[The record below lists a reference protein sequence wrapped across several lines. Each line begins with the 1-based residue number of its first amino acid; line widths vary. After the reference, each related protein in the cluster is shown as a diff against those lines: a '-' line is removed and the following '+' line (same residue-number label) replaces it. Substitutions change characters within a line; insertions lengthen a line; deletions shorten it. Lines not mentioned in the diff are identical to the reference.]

1 MTNHCKHSFVFAQE
15 VLNAEGGPGDS
26 LGMMYGTLLRNYEA
40 VKEDY
45 SLIRKRY
52 DDLVSSHSAAVN
64 KLEHS
69 QVRKIHFHHVN
80 SKLRIIQSS
89 IIYIICYTIKV
100 VQ

>member
-1 MTNHCKHSFVFAQE
+1 
-15 VLNAEGGPGDS
+15 
-26 LGMMYGTLLRNYEA
+26 MMYGTLLRNYEA

-69 QVRKIHFHHVN
+69 QVRSIVTLHKI
-80 SKLRIIQSS
+80 LIIEN
-89 IIYIICYTIKV
+89 
-100 VQ
+100 

>member
-1 MTNHCKHSFVFAQE
+1 MLLFNQE

-40 VKEDY
+40 VKDDY

-69 QVRKIHFHHVN
+69 QVRHIFLIA
-80 SKLRIIQSS
+80 SIQK
-89 IIYIICYTIKV
+89 YT
-100 VQ
+100 

>member
-1 MTNHCKHSFVFAQE
+1 
-15 VLNAEGGPGDS
+15 
-26 LGMMYGTLLRNYEA
+26 MMYGTLLRNYEA

-69 QVRKIHFHHVN
+69 QVRSFTSHKILIIEIYF
-80 SKLRIIQSS
+80 LRLQIVRL
-89 IIYIICYTIKV
+89 YKFTH
-100 VQ
+100 

>member
-1 MTNHCKHSFVFAQE
+1 
-15 VLNAEGGPGDS
+15 
-26 LGMMYGTLLRNYEA
+26 MYGTLLRNYEA

-69 QVRKIHFHHVN
+69 QVRTSRYGKLHFGSCYLLYFV
-80 SKLRIIQSS
+80 
-89 IIYIICYTIKV
+89 ICEMT
-100 VQ
+100 

>member
-1 MTNHCKHSFVFAQE
+1 
-15 VLNAEGGPGDS
+15 
-26 LGMMYGTLLRNYEA
+26 MMYGTLLRNYEA

-69 QVRKIHFHHVN
+69 QVRSIVILH
-80 SKLRIIQSS
+80 KLFIIE
-89 IIYIICYTIKV
+89 IYFRLGYINLHIKV
-100 VQ
+100 GLNTQNVEIPIFALIRKSNSNINYLFIH

>member
-1 MTNHCKHSFVFAQE
+1 
-15 VLNAEGGPGDS
+15 
-26 LGMMYGTLLRNYEA
+26 MMYGTLLRNYEA

-69 QVRKIHFHHVN
+69 QVRSILTLHRILIIEI
-80 SKLRIIQSS
+80 LRFQIVRL
-89 IIYIICYTIKV
+89 YKFTH
-100 VQ
+100 

>member
-1 MTNHCKHSFVFAQE
+1 
-15 VLNAEGGPGDS
+15 
-26 LGMMYGTLLRNYEA
+26 MMYGTLLRNYEA

-69 QVRKIHFHHVN
+69 QVRSIVILHIK
-80 SKLRIIQSS
+80 SRLYKLR
-89 IIYIICYTIKV
+89 
-100 VQ
+100 VQIVRLYKFKH

>member
-1 MTNHCKHSFVFAQE
+1 M
-15 VLNAEGGPGDS
+15 LNAEGGPGES
-26 LGMMYGTLLRNYEA
+26 LGMMYGTLLRSYEA

-69 QVRKIHFHHVN
+69 QVGN
-80 SKLRIIQSS
+80 SNQFTLDHYRTQFGLVFLLYLR
-89 IIYIICYTIKV
+89 
-100 VQ
+100 

>member
-1 MTNHCKHSFVFAQE
+1 MFWTNNCKHSFIFAQE

-69 QVRKIHFHHVN
+69 QVR
-80 SKLRIIQSS
+80 LIIS
-89 IIYIICYTIKV
+89 I
-100 VQ
+100 QNLEQD

>member
-1 MTNHCKHSFVFAQE
+1 
-15 VLNAEGGPGDS
+15 
-26 LGMMYGTLLRNYEA
+26 MMYGTLLRNYEA

-69 QVRKIHFHHVN
+69 QVR
-80 SKLRIIQSS
+80 S
-89 IIYIICYTIKV
+89 IVILHIKSRL
-100 VQ
+100 

>member
-1 MTNHCKHSFVFAQE
+1 MFTQE

-69 QVRKIHFHHVN
+69 QVRKVHVHHIN
-80 SKLRIIQSS
+80 S
-89 IIYIICYTIKV
+89 IICNAI
-100 VQ
+100 

>member
-1 MTNHCKHSFVFAQE
+1 MYVCIQE

-69 QVRKIHFHHVN
+69 QVRKIHVHHIN
-80 SKLRIIQSS
+80 SKFNMQCNLSCS
-89 IIYIICYTIKV
+89 VDCV
-100 VQ
+100 LL

>member
-1 MTNHCKHSFVFAQE
+1 
-15 VLNAEGGPGDS
+15 
-26 LGMMYGTLLRNYEA
+26 MYGTLLRNYEA

-69 QVRKIHFHHVN
+69 QVSTSRY
-80 SKLRIIQSS
+80 S
-89 IIYIICYTIKV
+89 ILYCGSCYLLYLVICEMT
-100 VQ
+100 

>member
-1 MTNHCKHSFVFAQE
+1 MTLIWKKLKTEKQFPLTQE
-15 VLNAEGGPGDS
+15 VLNAEGGPGES
-26 LGMMYGTLLRNYEA
+26 LSIMYGTLLRNYEA

-69 QVRKIHFHHVN
+69 QV
-80 SKLRIIQSS
+80 STSGYS
-89 IIYIICYTIKV
+89 IL
-100 VQ
+100 

>member
-1 MTNHCKHSFVFAQE
+1 MFWTNNCKHSFIFAQE

-69 QVRKIHFHHVN
+69 QVRKIHVHHIY
-80 SKLRIIQSS
+80 SKF
-89 IIYIICYTIKV
+89 
-100 VQ
+100 

>member
-1 MTNHCKHSFVFAQE
+1 M
-15 VLNAEGGPGDS
+15 NAEGGPGES
-26 LGMMYGTLLRNYEA
+26 LGIMYGTLLRSYEA

-69 QVRKIHFHHVN
+69 QVGNWIIFTILIWVSNNKYNGNAFHLDLN
-80 SKLRIIQSS
+80 
-89 IIYIICYTIKV
+89 
-100 VQ
+100 

>member
-1 MTNHCKHSFVFAQE
+1 
-15 VLNAEGGPGDS
+15 
-26 LGMMYGTLLRNYEA
+26 MMYGTLLRNYEA

-69 QVRKIHFHHVN
+69 QVRRCFNLLYYFSGQVILF
-80 SKLRIIQSS
+80 SDIINIFMQ
-89 IIYIICYTIKV
+89 YDYPTL
-100 VQ
+100 QA

>member
-1 MTNHCKHSFVFAQE
+1 
-15 VLNAEGGPGDS
+15 
-26 LGMMYGTLLRNYEA
+26 MMYGTLLRNYEA

-69 QVRKIHFHHVN
+69 QVRSIVILHIK
-80 SKLRIIQSS
+80 SRLYKLYVFKLLG
-89 IIYIICYTIKV
+89 YINLHIKV
-100 VQ
+100 GLNTQNVEIPIFALIRKSNSNINYLFIH